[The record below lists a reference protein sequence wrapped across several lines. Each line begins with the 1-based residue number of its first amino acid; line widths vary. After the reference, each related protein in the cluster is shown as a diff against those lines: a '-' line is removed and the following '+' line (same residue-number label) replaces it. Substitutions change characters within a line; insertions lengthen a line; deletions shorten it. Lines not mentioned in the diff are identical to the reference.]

1 MAEIRG
7 IVRAALGAILLTGCG
22 SLGVLDLGSRPSRVE
37 PLPIKGA
44 LGDSSVIIGIPVQV
58 EKRKTG
64 GYRSIVDVQLEI
76 KLTEP
81 EGVDLPLAPN
91 GVLVGPRVRW

>member
-1 MAEIRG
+1 M
-7 IVRAALGAILLTGCG
+7 
-22 SLGVLDLGSRPSRVE
+22 SVLDLGNRPTRVD

-44 LGDSSVIIGIPVQV
+44 LGDSSIIIGIPVQV

-64 GYRSIVDVQLEI
+64 GYRSIVDVQFEV

-81 EGVDLPLAPN
+81 EGVDLPLTPN
-91 GVLVGPRVRW
+91 GVLIGPRIRW